1 MATTNKTRGTV
12 RLPTDSLVYRI
23 FVVGLFLILVFVV
36 GEWYGSRTAEQ
47 DLVVVEVVVGPEPT
61 PQEIIT
67 VVDGVGCVMAPNMI
81 FDKNTGYTTIT
92 LVCDPDM
99 LYQHLPA
106 MVVNN
111 DEQPLCVKLPRLLR
125 LHITTMTEISVE
137 DMQKIVDVNEKLV
150 KELKDK

>member
-1 MATTNKTRGTV
+1 MTPTNRKPSYDLMDYWRDNWELLTVLIIVSVAAGYLYGAYKAGEHDKQLHADLTATT
-12 RLPTDSLVYRI
+12 
-23 FVVGLFLILVFVV
+23 
-36 GEWYGSRTAEQ
+36 
-47 DLVVVEVVVGPEPT
+47 EVIEPEPT

-106 MVVNN
+106 MEVNN
-111 DEQPLCVKLPRLLR
+111 DE
-125 LHITTMTEISVE
+125 
-137 DMQKIVDVNEKLV
+137 
-150 KELKDK
+150 

>member
-1 MATTNKTRGTV
+1 MTPTNKTRGTV
-12 RLPTDSLVYRI
+12 SLPTDSLVYRI
-23 FVVGLFLILVFVV
+23 CVVGMFLILVFVA
-36 GEWYGSRTAEQ
+36 GEWYGSRTAEK
-47 DLVVVEVVVGPEPT
+47 DLVVEEVVTADEPT

-106 MVVNN
+106 MEVNN
-111 DEQPLCVKLPRLLR
+111 GE
-125 LHITTMTEISVE
+125 
-137 DMQKIVDVNEKLV
+137 
-150 KELKDK
+150 

>member
-111 DEQPLCVKLPRLLR
+111 DE
-125 LHITTMTEISVE
+125 
-137 DMQKIVDVNEKLV
+137 
-150 KELKDK
+150 

>member
-1 MATTNKTRGTV
+1 MATTNRKPSY
-12 RLPTDSLVYRI
+12 RLMDYWGDNWELLTA
-23 FVVGLFLILVFVV
+23 LIVTTIAGGYL
-36 GEWYGSRTAEQ
+36 YGAYKAEQ
-47 DLVVVEVVVGPEPT
+47 DLRLTAVEEVVTADEPT

-106 MVVNN
+106 MEVNN
-111 DEQPLCVKLPRLLR
+111 DE
-125 LHITTMTEISVE
+125 
-137 DMQKIVDVNEKLV
+137 
-150 KELKDK
+150 